1 MTRELTE
8 RLQRCKN
15 SLSRS
20 KGILKCIRD
29 DLETLRESMKGKN
42 WTKKRREAREELDE
56 LEGIYEPLVLS
67 EERRVIH
74 LTKRAESEV

>member
-1 MTRELTE
+1 
-8 RLQRCKN
+8 
-15 SLSRS
+15 
-20 KGILKCIRD
+20 
-29 DLETLRESMKGKN
+29 MKGKN